1 MKLKIPK
8 FNTKDK
14 IIIAS
19 TVIFFIGINFW
30 AYYTNTLSDELDL
43 VRSEYALS
51 TSTLESTIAG
61 LRADLD
67 EAQKENK
74 NLSDI
79 LSEEQK
85 KTIALERDQ
94 RRSERKIDTLTKLTT
109 IDPELIKK
117 YSKVFFLSENY
128 VPAKLDNIGTN
139 FLIDPLKNLQILDGI
154 SNYLTDLLED
164 AKKDGVDIRVLSAY
178 RSFDYQK
185 TLKSQYKVVYGAG
198 TANQFS
204 AEQGYSEH
212 QLGTAVDFTTPALKS
227 AETAFELTAAYAWL
241 TKNGYKYGFVLSYPK
256 GNTYYQ
262 YEPWHWRFVGVD
274 LAKDLHDD
282 GKYFYEMDQ
291 REIDKYLVKFFD

>member
-8 FNTKDK
+8 FSTKDK

-19 TVIFFIGINFW
+19 TVIFFIGINCW
-30 AYYTNTLSDELDL
+30 AYYTNALSDELDL

-51 TSTLESTIAG
+51 TSTLESTIVG

-128 VPAKLDNIGTN
+128 VPVKLDNIGTN

-185 TLKSQYKVVYGAG
+185 TLKSQYKIVYGAG

>member
-1 MKLKIPK
+1 MKFKIPK
-8 FNTKDK
+8 FSVKEK

-19 TVIFFIGINFW
+19 TVIFFIGINYW
-30 AYYTNTLSDELDL
+30 AYYTNTLSAELEF

-51 TSTLESTIAG
+51 TSTLESTIAD
-61 LRADLD
+61 LRTDLD
-67 EAQKENK
+67 ESQKENK
-74 NLSDI
+74 ELSNV

-85 KTIALERDQ
+85 KTVELERDQ
-94 RRSERKIDTLTKLTT
+94 RRNERKISTLTKLTT

-128 VPAKLDNIGTN
+128 VPAKLDTIGTN
-139 FLIDPLKNLQILDGI
+139 FLIDPSKSLQILDGI
-154 SNYLTDLLED
+154 SNNLTDLLED

-227 AETAFELTAAYAWL
+227 AEIAFDLTAAYAWL
-241 TKNGYKYGFVLSYPK
+241 VKNGHKYGFILSYPK
-256 GNTYYQ
+256 GNAYYQ

-274 LAKDLHDD
+274 LAEDLHND
-282 GKYFYEMDQ
+282 GKHFYEMDQ